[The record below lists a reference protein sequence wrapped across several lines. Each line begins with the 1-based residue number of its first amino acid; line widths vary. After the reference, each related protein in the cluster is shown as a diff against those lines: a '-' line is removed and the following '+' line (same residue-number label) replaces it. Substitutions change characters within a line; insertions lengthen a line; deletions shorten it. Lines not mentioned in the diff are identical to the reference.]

1 MEFMQNKILIANR
14 GEIAVRIIRA
24 CKELGIPCVAIYSK
38 ADQDSLHVKFAD
50 EAICVG
56 EAKNSD
62 SYLNMNNIISAA
74 IATGCNA
81 IHPGYGFLSENLK
94 FVQIVERCNLKFI
107 GPSSQ
112 AMAQLGNKLTAKEI
126 ARQAKIPVV
135 EGSDGALEN
144 VKQGL
149 NVCGK
154 IGYPVLI
161 KAVNGGGG
169 KGIYLVNNEFEF
181 PKAFETASMEAQ
193 ANFGDKYLYVEKYI
207 ENPHHIEV
215 QILGDSV
222 GNIIYLGERDCSV
235 QRRNQKLVEESPS
248 PFVNEIL
255 RRNLG
260 NAAVRLAKLVK
271 YEGAGTVEFMVD
283 KQGNYY
289 FLEMNP
295 RIQVEHPVLEFV
307 TGIDI
312 VKEQIKIA
320 FGQNLNY
327 KQNDIKITGHSI
339 ECRINAEDPLNNF
352 SPCPG
357 VIKNL
362 VLPGGN
368 GVRIDSHIYSSYI
381 IPPYYDSLLAKLIV
395 YGNTRKE
402 AIKKMR
408 CALEEFVL
416 DGVKNNV
423 EFLYII
429 MHNSDFVKGTYDTNL
444 IKKIMDYNEFQKM
457 VKIVNENK
465 G

>member
-1 MEFMQNKILIANR
+1 MQNKVLIANR

-50 EAICVG
+50 ESICVG
-56 EAKNSD
+56 EARNCD
-62 SYLNMNNIISAA
+62 SYLNMNSIISAA

-81 IHPGYGFLSENLK
+81 IHPGYGFLSENMN
-94 FVQIVERCNLKFI
+94 FVKIVEKCKLKFI
-107 GPSSQ
+107 GPSSKTIS
-112 AMAQLGNKLTAKEI
+112 QLGNKLEAKEI
-126 ARQAKIPVV
+126 AKLAKIPVI
-135 EGSDGALEN
+135 EGSDCILEN

-149 NVCGK
+149 NVCSK

-169 KGIYLVNNEFEF
+169 KGIFLVNNEFEF
-181 PKAFETASMEAQ
+181 AKAYETASMESV
-193 ANFGDKYLYVEKYI
+193 ANFGDKSLYVEKCI

-215 QILGDSV
+215 QILGDSA
-222 GNIIYLGERDCSV
+222 GNVIYLGERDCSA
-235 QRRNQKLVEESPS
+235 QRRNQKLIEESPS
-248 PFVNEIL
+248 PFINEAV
-255 RRNLG
+255 RRSLG

-295 RIQVEHPVLEFV
+295 RIQVEHPVTEFV
-307 TGIDI
+307 TGVDI
-312 VKEQIKIA
+312 VKEQLKIA
-320 FGQNLNY
+320 FGENLGY
-327 KQNDIKITGHSI
+327 KQSDIKIKGHAI

-352 SPCPG
+352 CPSPG
-357 VIKNL
+357 IIKNL

-395 YGNTRKE
+395 HGNTRKE

-408 CALEEFVL
+408 CALEEFVI
-416 DGVKNNV
+416 DGVKDNI

-429 MHNSDFVKGTYDTNL
+429 MHNSDFVKGNYDTNL
-444 IKKIMDYNEFQKM
+444 IKKILDYNESQKII
-457 VKIVNENK
+457 KLINENK

>member
-1 MEFMQNKILIANR
+1 MQNKVLIANR

-50 EAICVG
+50 DAICVG
-56 EAKNSD
+56 GAKNCD

-74 IATGCNA
+74 ISTGCNA
-81 IHPGYGFLSENLK
+81 IHPGYGFLSENVK
-94 FVQIVERCNLKFI
+94 FVEIIERCKLKFI
-107 GPSSQ
+107 GPNSETISK
-112 AMAQLGNKLTAKEI
+112 LGNKLMAKEI
-126 ARQAKIPVV
+126 AKQAKIPII
-135 EGSDGALEN
+135 EGSDGILEN

-149 NVCGK
+149 NICSK

-169 KGIYLVNNEFEF
+169 KGIFLVNNEFEF
-181 PKAFETASMEAQ
+181 TKAYETASMEAV
-193 ANFGDKYLYVEKYI
+193 ANFGDKSLYLEKCI
-207 ENPHHIEV
+207 ESPHHIEV
-215 QILGDSV
+215 QILGDSD
-222 GNIIYLGERDCSV
+222 GNVVYLGERDCSA
-235 QRRNQKLVEESPS
+235 QRRNQKLIEESPS
-248 PFVNEIL
+248 PFLNDSL
-255 RRNLG
+255 RKTLG

-295 RIQVEHPVLEFV
+295 RIQVEHPVTELV
-307 TGIDI
+307 TGVDI
-312 VKEQIKIA
+312 VKEQLKIA
-320 FGQNLNY
+320 FGQNLKY
-327 KQNDIKITGHSI
+327 KQSDIKINGHAI

-352 SPCPG
+352 WPCPG

-368 GVRIDSHIYSSYI
+368 GVRVDSHIYSSYVV
-381 IPPYYDSLLAKLIV
+381 PPYYDSLLAKLIV
-395 YGNTRKE
+395 HGNTRKE

-408 CALEEFVL
+408 CALEEFVI
-416 DGVKNNV
+416 DGVKDNV

-429 MHNSDFVKGTYDTNL
+429 MHNADFVKGQYDISL
-444 IKKIMDYNEFQKM
+444 IKNILDYNENQKM
-457 VKIVNENK
+457 IKMLNENK